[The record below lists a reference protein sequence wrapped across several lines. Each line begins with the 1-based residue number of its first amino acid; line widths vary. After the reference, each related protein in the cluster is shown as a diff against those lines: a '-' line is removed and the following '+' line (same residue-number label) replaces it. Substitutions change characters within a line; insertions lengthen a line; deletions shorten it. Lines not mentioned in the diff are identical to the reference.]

1 MLIEYN
7 KFTVLVY
14 FITGTTLTFS
24 GRRWIYGLSIIFTS
38 AAILLHNYFMHH
50 PELIKYSQITLLV
63 SLFIF
68 FCLLGTSLFI
78 LNKSTAD
85 INHKIFSISF
95 LFLAL
100 LYSILKKTYQSEPI
114 FNTVIT
120 RYISTL
126 MIMIFLWSVGYI
138 ADNQAILQTKVNEY
152 RDKLK
157 RF

>member
-24 GRRWIYGLSIIFTS
+24 GRRWIYGLSIVFTS
-38 AAILLHNYFMHH
+38 AAILLHNYFIHH
-50 PELIKYSQITLLV
+50 PELIKYNQITLLA

-68 FCLLGTSLFI
+68 FCLLGISLFI
-78 LNKSTAD
+78 LNKSTVD
-85 INHKIFSISF
+85 INHKIFSMSF
-95 LFLAL
+95 LFLAI
-100 LYSILKKTYQSEPI
+100 LYSILKKIYQSEPI

-138 ADNQAILQTKVNEY
+138 SDNQAILQTKVNEY
-152 RDKLK
+152 RDKLQ